1 MAHTARLSVVRA
13 ASAAGAV
20 ALLVAA
26 LALAADAA
34 SPTPSLDDHARA
46 IASRLRC
53 PVCQNESVADSPSPL
68 AVQMREEI
76 RRRLR
81 QGESPEAIT
90 AYFVS
95 RYGQWILLDPPR
107 RGLGWVVWLAPAAVL
122 AAGIVIAIKFIR
134 STTQG

>member
-1 MAHTARLSVVRA
+1 MRA

-20 ALLVAA
+20 ALLVA

-34 SPTPSLDDHARA
+34 PPTPSPDEQARA

-53 PVCQNESVADSPSPL
+53 PVCQNESVADSPSAL

-107 RGLGWVVWLAPAAVL
+107 RGLGWLLWLAPAAVL
-122 AAGIVIAIKFIR
+122 AAGLVIAIRFIR
-134 STTQG
+134 RTTQAKGHTL